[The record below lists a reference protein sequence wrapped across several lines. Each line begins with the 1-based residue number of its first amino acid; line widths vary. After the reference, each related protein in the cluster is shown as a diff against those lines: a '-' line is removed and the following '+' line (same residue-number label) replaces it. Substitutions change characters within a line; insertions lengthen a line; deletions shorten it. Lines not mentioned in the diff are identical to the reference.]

1 MDLDLEAKR
10 VSTCKKQ
17 IIYVMYIVKLLY
29 VQVQNFLWF
38 QILLC
43 SLTFKGQKEMKKIKP
58 HHLLCKLVHQCFVY
72 LSVCLFVYLLIFFNL
87 TEVSYKK

>member
-1 MDLDLEAKR
+1 MFPLVK
-10 VSTCKKQ
+10 S
-17 IIYVMYIVKLLY
+17 INNYVTYIVKLLY
-29 VQVQNFLWF
+29 VPVQNFLWF

-43 SLTFKGQKEMKKIKP
+43 SSTLKGQKEMKKIKP

-72 LSVCLFVYLLIFFNL
+72 LSVCLFVYLLIFLNL